1 MALTDEIAALQSA
14 IRRGVKSVQ
23 YDGHSVTYQSLDDM
37 QRVLRQMQREA
48 GATSA
53 AAPAYPAFSKGL
65 E

>member
-1 MALTDEIAALQSA
+1 MALSDEITALQSA

-48 GATSA
+48 GATIHAGPS
-53 AAPAYPAFSKGL
+53 YPAFSKGL